1 MSRPQQAGVALLLV
15 MLTVWAIRSLA
26 IGDDESATPSQA
38 PANAAADGTV
48 AEERDGAVV
57 VASADVEGVPV
68 GYPPSEAGATTAAV
82 NWVASFS
89 TLVRMGPLRLS
100 DSLQRL
106 MTESGAA
113 VGVDEAVADY
123 LTFLDEFGGDFGERI
138 WIEAPLR
145 TATTEFTAD
154 AAEVSVWAALITG
167 DPASGPVEVLWRTHR
182 ISLRWERDDWQ
193 VEGVAVQEGPTP
205 IPVEAALPSPPSD
218 FESVDSWTPAVFA
231 DTTIGES

>member
-1 MSRPQQAGVALLLV
+1 MSRTQQAGVALLLV

-26 IGDDESATPSQA
+26 IGDDESAAPSVATTIA
-38 PANAAADGTV
+38 PADSIVADEQ
-48 AEERDGAVV
+48 ADPVV

-113 VGVDEAVADY
+113 AGVDGAVADY
-123 LTFLDEFGGDFGERI
+123 LTFLDGFGGDFGERI

-145 TATTEFTAD
+145 TATTEFTTD
-154 AAEVSVWAALITG
+154 VAEVSVWAALITG

-182 ISLRWERDDWQ
+182 ISLRWERDDWR
-193 VEGVAVQEGPTP
+193 VEAVAVQEGPTP

>member
-26 IGDDESATPSQA
+26 IGDDESATPS
-38 PANAAADGTV
+38 PATANVAADSAV
-48 AEERDGAVV
+48 VEKRDAVV
-57 VASADVEGVPV
+57 VATADVEGVPV

-113 VGVDEAVADY
+113 AGVDEAVADY
-123 LTFLDEFGGDFGERI
+123 LTFLDEFGGDFDERI
-138 WIEAPLR
+138 WIEAPMR

-167 DPASGPVEVLWRTHR
+167 DSETGPVEVLWRTHR
-182 ISLRWERDDWQ
+182 ISLRWESNDWR
-193 VEGVAVQEGPTP
+193 VEAVAVQEGPTP

-231 DTTIGES
+231 DTTVGES

>member
-15 MLTVWAIRSLA
+15 MLMVWAIRSLA
-26 IGDDESATPSQA
+26 IGDDESAMPSPA
-38 PANAAADGTV
+38 TANAAADSAV
-48 AEERDGAVV
+48 VEKRDDVV

-113 VGVDEAVADY
+113 AGVDEAVADY

-154 AAEVSVWAALITG
+154 AAELSVWAALITG
-167 DPASGPVEVLWRTHR
+167 DSETGPVEVLWRTHR
-182 ISLRWERDDWQ
+182 ISLRWERDDWR
-193 VEGVAVQEGPTP
+193 VEAVAVQEGPTP
-205 IPVEAALPSPPSD
+205 VPVEAALPSPPSE

>member
-1 MSRPQQAGVALLLV
+1 MSRRQQAGVALLLV

-26 IGDDESATPSQA
+26 IGDHESAPPSLA
-38 PANAAADGTV
+38 PANSAADSIAV
-48 AEERDGAVV
+48 EARDGTAV

-113 VGVDEAVADY
+113 AGVDEAVADY
-123 LTFLDEFGGDFGERI
+123 LTVLDEFGGDFGERI

-182 ISLRWERDDWQ
+182 ISLRWEREDWR
-193 VEGVAVQEGPTP
+193 VEAVAVQEGPTP

-231 DTTIGES
+231 DTTVAES